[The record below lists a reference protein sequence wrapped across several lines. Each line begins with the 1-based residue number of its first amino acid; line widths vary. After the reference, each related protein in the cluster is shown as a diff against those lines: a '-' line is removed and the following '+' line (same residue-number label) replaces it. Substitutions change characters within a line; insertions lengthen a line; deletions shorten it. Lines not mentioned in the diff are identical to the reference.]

1 MGEAGI
7 ADMEER
13 SGESEMIG
21 AARSSMPVVLFFFC
35 FSSTK
40 LCVLLFFQNH
50 QASGESE
57 MTGGV
62 LSSIPAVL
70 FYFFS
75 YIGCQLR
82 DISLVQHR
90 TLHV

>member
-1 MGEAGI
+1 
-7 ADMEER
+7 
-13 SGESEMIG
+13 MIG
-21 AARSSMPVVLFFFC
+21 AALSSMPAVLFSFFFC

-82 DISLVQHR
+82 DISLVQDR